1 MKSKINISD
10 VLKKHKET
18 LKSQNYHSNGSIIE
32 ERLEIS
38 CTDKFIFYL
47 LPIIISFSCILLIG
61 RPQGIIVGL
70 YTGSLSLF
78 IGLFLNMLV
87 LILSFLDPNYKTE
100 DKENRKRLI
109 THTFYNISYTVVASL
124 IALGYLFISLQELF
138 PTSYGVSIEFIKPYI
153 AFENYCISTNTIIQ
167 YFFSILFYYMASK
180 VVLTLLMV
188 IKRVFS
194 LFNVDIKNT

>member
-10 VLKKHKET
+10 IFKKHKET
-18 LKSQNYHSNGSIIE
+18 LKSKNHYSCGSTIE

-38 CTDKFIFYL
+38 SLDRFTFYI
-47 LPIIISFSCILLIG
+47 LPGIISLACIIFIG

-100 DKENRKRLI
+100 DKENRKTLI
-109 THTFYNISYTVVASL
+109 KHTFYNISYTVIASL
-124 IALGYLFISLQELF
+124 IALGYLFLSLQEIF
-138 PTSYGVSIEFIKPYI
+138 PISFGVSIEFIKPYI
-153 AFENYCISTNTIIQ
+153 TFESYCILINTIIQ